1 MYINLKL
8 FEKSNLS
15 AEQLISLLAVKQ
27 KEQIYIKEEFL
38 DTFEELDLI
47 TFIKAKNKSQNRLEL
62 VRLSDKG
69 KKLLNSII
77 TEPVAGETE
86 DILFEWLSKYYIEK
100 GKEVGNPNRVKKL
113 LKWFSEE
120 TGIYKNDLIKLF
132 IDFLKDEYV
141 DEASRVLEFTLFYPK
156 KFTTDKGKTIAY
168 EAKPDIFDS
177 WLFTHFQKN
186 RERLINTFE
195 DYNLKITD

>member
-8 FEKSNLS
+8 FEKSKLS
-15 AEQLISLLAVKQ
+15 AEQLITLLAIKQ
-27 KEQIYIKEEFL
+27 KQQEYIKEEFL
-38 DTFEELDLI
+38 GRFEELGLVSYV
-47 TFIKAKNKSQNRLEL
+47 KSKSKSQKSSEL

-141 DEASRVLEFTLFYPK
+141 DDASRVLEFTLFYPK

-177 WLFTHFQKN
+177 WLFNHFQKN
-186 RERLINTFE
+186 KGRLIKTFE
-195 DYNLKITD
+195 DYNK

>member
-8 FEKSNLS
+8 FKKSNLS
-15 AEQLISLLAVKQ
+15 AEQLIQLIAIKQ
-27 KEQIYIKEEFL
+27 KEQNYIKEEFL
-38 DTFEELDLI
+38 GRFEELGLVSYV
-47 TFIKAKNKSQNRLEL
+47 KQKNKSQKSSEL

-69 KKLLNSII
+69 KKLLNSMI

-100 GKEVGNPNRVKKL
+100 GKEIGNPNRVKKL

-168 EAKPDIFDS
+168 EAKPDIHDS
-177 WLFTHFQKN
+177 WLFNHFQKN
-186 RERLINTFE
+186 RERLVSTFE
-195 DYNLKITD
+195 DYDK

>member
-1 MYINLKL
+1 MYLNLKN
-8 FEKSNLS
+8 FKNSNLT
-15 AEQLISLLAVKQ
+15 AEELISLLAIKQ
-27 KEQIYIKEEFL
+27 REYEFIKEEFIAR
-38 DTFEELDLI
+38 FEELGLVS
-47 TFIKAKNKSQNRLEL
+47 FIKPKNKSQNRLEL

-69 KKLLNSII
+69 KKLLSSIV
-77 TEPVAGETE
+77 TEPVASETE
-86 DILFEWLSKYYIEK
+86 DILFDWLSKYYLER

-156 KFTTDKGKTIAY
+156 KYTTDRGKTIAY
-168 EAKPDIFDS
+168 EAKPDIHDS
-177 WLFTHFQKN
+177 WLFNHFQKN
-186 RERLINTFE
+186 KERLIKTFE
-195 DYNLKITD
+195 DYE